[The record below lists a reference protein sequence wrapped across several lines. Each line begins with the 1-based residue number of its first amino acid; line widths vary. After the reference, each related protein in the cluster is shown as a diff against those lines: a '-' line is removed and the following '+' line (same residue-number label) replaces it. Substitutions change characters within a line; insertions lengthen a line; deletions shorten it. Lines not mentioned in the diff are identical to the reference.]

1 MAVPDVSAMNSRIN
15 TKISGPNRD
24 VVETLDILTKEAKN
38 QLGFNEQ
45 ALFSLGDGLQRTLVD
60 TIFNLFRPQAWAPN
74 NLRRLSS
81 LFSQQVAR
89 TSELLSSPRTAE
101 LAWRELSN
109 KIEVFV
115 LVSNMESILGLSQ
128 NQFVPLPELVQKAY
142 STLPPFEALWAVEG
156 MGQYYTN
163 LYWQLHGPPKGLL
176 LERNAPVPEKSLL
189 MLHAGMGLY
198 FANYLL
204 GAGSPT
210 LVTGSSPAE
219 FRWVVEQFVKLA
231 RDNAREGYLG
241 PVIES
246 LGLVTRDFYSG
257 WVPIMDN
264 ALRQVAPELL
274 GYYWHGVGRA
284 LYFSR
289 RYFLPVLSTVWTG
302 VDAEAEAA
310 SEQEST
316 MAGLAWAVV
325 LVNMR
330 QPEIMEGVLRTYIQD
345 SPLQS
350 GFANGVAS
358 SLIMRQDTTPDA
370 PFIASF
376 CRFQNANRQ
385 QSDLW
390 EKLVARPCSEALGH
404 YYSVL
409 KQHHALGEVFRY
421 QELGTLVSRLESQN
435 ARHRTQTAPW
445 N

>member
-1 MAVPDVSAMNSRIN
+1 MAIPDVLAMNSRTN
-15 TKISGPNRD
+15 TKLGGPNRD
-24 VVETLDILTKEAKN
+24 AAEVLDILTKEAKN

-45 ALFSLGDGLQRTLVD
+45 ALFSVGDGLQRIAVD
-60 TIFNLFRPQAWAPN
+60 TIFNLFRPQTWTPN
-74 NLRRLSS
+74 NIQRLSS
-81 LFSQQVAR
+81 LLSQQIAR
-89 TSELLSSPRTAE
+89 TSELLISPQVAE

-115 LVSNMESILGLSQ
+115 LVSNMESVLGLSE
-128 NQFVPLPELVQKAY
+128 NQFVPLPELVQRAY

-176 LERNAPVPEKSLL
+176 QERNARVWKKSLL
-189 MLHAGMGLY
+189 MLHAGMGLF

-204 GAGSPT
+204 GPGTPT
-210 LVTGSSPAE
+210 LISGSSPAE
-219 FRWVVEQFVKLA
+219 FRCVIEQFVRLA

-246 LGLVTRDFYSG
+246 LGLVTCDFYSG
-257 WVPIMDN
+257 WVPIVDN

-274 GYYWHGVGRA
+274 GFYWHGVGRA

-302 VDAEAEAA
+302 ID
-310 SEQEST
+310 SEVETAPERESA
-316 MAGLAWAVV
+316 MAGLTWAVA

-345 SPLQS
+345 SPLQN

-370 PFIASF
+370 PFISSF
-376 CRFQNANRQ
+376 CNYRNASRPR
-385 QSDLW
+385 SDLW
-390 EKLVARPCSEALGH
+390 EQLVAGPCNAALDR
-404 YYSVL
+404 YYPAL

-421 QELGTLVSRLESQN
+421 QELGTLVAQLEGGN
-435 ARHRTQTAPW
+435 ARPRPQMTAW
-445 N
+445 K